1 MAACPRNKL
10 NKQSNIKR
18 EFNFFFFHL
27 FFQSNTKWEIKL
39 LFKIT
44 LRDGAQLTTG
54 IIWFCVRGIFF
65 MHVHM
70 LLQNPNKSIPLE
82 EITQGKNLD
91 FVKRRSIVKKARPF
105 LFYYSSLPKCY
116 LHLFGRYF
124 QDLHATKQ
132 KTCW

>member
-18 EFNFFFFHL
+18 EFNFIFFHL
-27 FFQSNTKWEIKL
+27 FFQSNTKREIKL

-70 LLQNPNKSIPLE
+70 LL
-82 EITQGKNLD
+82 
-91 FVKRRSIVKKARPF
+91 
-105 LFYYSSLPKCY
+105 
-116 LHLFGRYF
+116 
-124 QDLHATKQ
+124 
-132 KTCW
+132 